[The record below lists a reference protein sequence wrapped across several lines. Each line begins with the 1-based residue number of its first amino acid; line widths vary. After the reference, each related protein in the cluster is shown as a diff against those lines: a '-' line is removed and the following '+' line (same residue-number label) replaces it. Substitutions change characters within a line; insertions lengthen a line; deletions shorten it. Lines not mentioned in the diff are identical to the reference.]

1 MNVMPPGA
9 AGIVVALEKEAACL
23 AGRRLPTER
32 VMTLDDGCRI
42 LLCGDGPERAGN
54 AAIELMNGGA
64 QLLLCIGTAGALSPD
79 LAPGDLVVPE
89 KVIRNGHAYPNDP
102 AWRSLV
108 LSGVSNAPGAVSG
121 GNLLTV
127 DRAIARRE
135 DKAAAYRDSGAVAV
149 DMESAS
155 VLECAA
161 ARGIRALALR
171 VVLDGANTEVPDLIL
186 HNCDHF
192 GRPRLAAMC
201 AALLGN
207 VRQIVPFLRI
217 VQGFA
222 SATRTLR
229 WVGRNRK
236 RLLPST

>member
-1 MNVMPPGA
+1 MNVTPPGS

-23 AGRRLPTER
+23 AGHRVPIER
-32 VMTLDDGCRI
+32 VVTLDDGCRI
-42 LLCGDGPERAGN
+42 LLCGDGPERAAR

-64 QLLLCIGTAGALSPD
+64 RLLLCIGTAGALSPE

-89 KVIRNGHAYPNDP
+89 NVIRNGQTHAIDA
-102 AWRSLV
+102 AWRAIV
-108 LSGVSNAPGAVSG
+108 LAAISNAPGAVSG

-127 DRAIARRE
+127 DRAIVRRV

-149 DMESAS
+149 DMESAA

-161 ARGIRALALR
+161 ARGVRALALR
-171 VVLDGANTEVPDLIL
+171 VVLDAANTDVPDLIL
-186 HNCDHF
+186 RNCDHF
-192 GRPRLAAMC
+192 GRPRLVALV
-201 AALLGN
+201 AALIGN
-207 VRQIVPFLRI
+207 PRQMVPFLRI

-236 RLLPST
+236 RLLPPA